1 LRLDANTYFRS
12 LTAEITA
19 LKDRIRNFIGQA
31 HWLSDGLWKE
41 SVIKAILRR
50 YLPGAAGVG
59 TGFVVTDAGSTTQ
72 IDILIYDLTKPVLF
86 RDGDFVIV
94 TADAALALIEVK
106 TRIRRNEIEGA
117 CGKILSAAKL
127 VQLQRTVTR
136 PFVGVISIE
145 DTEVTADEMLNPI
158 FNLVGFGGPDFNC
171 LCLGSSYFVRYWY
184 CSPTNP
190 KRPITSWHAYNIPE
204 MAPAYFIH
212 NVIEGLFPRSVNEN
226 NQMWYPLEGKEN
238 FRIGERKKQPIGQRR
253 PGQQHPRI
261 RVNSS

>member
-1 LRLDANTYFRS
+1 MDTNAYFRS

-19 LKDRIRNFIGQA
+19 LKDRIRNFIGEA

-41 SVIKAILRR
+41 SVIRAILRR

-59 TGFVVTDAGSTTQ
+59 TGFVITDMGPTTQ

-94 TADAALALIEVK
+94 TADATLGLIEVK
-106 TRIRRNEIEGA
+106 TKIQKSEIEER
-117 CGKILSAAKL
+117 CRKIFSAAKL
-127 VQLQRTVTR
+127 VRSQPTVTR

-158 FNLVGFGGPDFNC
+158 FNVAGFAGGSDFNC
-171 LCLGSSYFVRYWY
+171 LCLGSSYFVRYWD

-190 KRPITSWHAYNIPE
+190 RRPINRWHAYKIPE

-212 NVIEGLFPRSVNEN
+212 NVIESLFPQSVNEN
-226 NQMWYPLEGKEN
+226 NRMWYPLEGKEPY
-238 FRIGERKKQPIGQRR
+238 RIGERQKQPIGK
-253 PGQQHPRI
+253 G
-261 RVNSS
+261 